1 MSGAMRI
8 SVVIP
13 TYNRAAAVGEAV
25 ESVLRQTH
33 PADEIIVVD
42 DGSTDRTDEVLAGFG
57 DRIRIVA
64 QPNGGVSA
72 ARNTGIRLAT
82 GNWLAFLDSDDVWLP
97 QRLAT
102 LARDV
107 TEPNVGVH
115 VADIVLEGPGYEER
129 LLPLRNLDFPPDR
142 AQRIERPLPLV
153 LSGLSLDSIACRRD
167 WMLAA
172 GGFDTS
178 LRMFEDLDVLTRL
191 ALRGPWYFTSEVV
204 CRARR
209 LAEPHGLALTAEA
222 ARNEVRTKTGLVRLF
237 TSLAATPDLTPPEHR
252 LVRSALS
259 GALLG
264 LAHAHRQAGDP
275 TKAFGPLFRSIGA
288 HPSRLAGAVKATGVL
303 VLGPDRLAALVG
315 RRRGFRREDAQPTP
329 VNSISVVAPRSC
341 GSR

>member
-1 MSGAMRI
+1 MSAAMSI

-13 TYNRAAAVGEAV
+13 TYNRAAAVGEAI

-42 DGSTDRTDEVLAGFG
+42 DGSTDRTGEVLAGFG

-72 ARNTGIRLAT
+72 ARNAGIRLAT
-82 GNWLAFLDSDDVWLP
+82 ADWLAFLDSDDVWLP
-97 QRLAT
+97 HRLAT

-129 LLPLRNLDFPPDR
+129 LLPLRNLAFPQNR
-142 AQRIERPLPLV
+142 AERIERPLPLV

-167 WMLAA
+167 WLIDA

-191 ALRGPWYFTSEVV
+191 ALRGPWCFTSEVV

-209 LAEPHGLALTAEA
+209 LAEPHGMALTTEA
-222 ARNEVRTKTGLVRLF
+222 ARNQVRTKAGLARLF
-237 TSLAATPDLTPPEHR
+237 TALAAAPDLSPSER
-252 LVRSALS
+252 RAIRSALS
-259 GALLG
+259 GALLA
-264 LAHAHRQAGDP
+264 LAHAHRQAGEP
-275 TKAFGPLFRSIGA
+275 VKAAGPLFRSIGV
-288 HPSRLAGAVKATGVL
+288 HPSRLVGVAKATAAL
-303 VLGPDRLAALVG
+303 LLGPDRVAALVG
-315 RRRGFRREDAQPTP
+315 RRKGFRREDAEPAP
-329 VNSISVVAPRSC
+329 VNSVSVVSPRSC

>member
-1 MSGAMRI
+1 MRI

-13 TYNRAAAVGEAV
+13 TYNRAAAVGEAI
-25 ESVLRQTH
+25 ESVLRQTR
-33 PADEIIVVD
+33 PPDEIIVVD
-42 DGSTDRTDEVLAGFG
+42 DGSSDNTAEVLAAFG

-72 ARNTGIRLAT
+72 ARNAGIRLAT
-82 GNWLAFLDSDDVWLP
+82 GDWLAFLDSDDVWLP
-97 QRLAT
+97 HRLAT
-102 LARDV
+102 LTRDV
-107 TEPNVGVH
+107 IEPSVGVH

-129 LLPLRNLDFPPDR
+129 LFAARNLAYPQHR

-191 ALRGPWYFTSEVV
+191 ALRGPWCFTSEVV

-209 LAEPHGLALTAEA
+209 LAEPQGLALTTEA
-222 ARNEVRTKTGLVRLF
+222 ARNEVRTKTGLARLF
-237 TSLAATPDLTPPEHR
+237 AALAAAPELTPTER
-252 LVRSALS
+252 RIVRSALS
-259 GALLG
+259 GTLLG
-264 LAHAHRQAGDP
+264 LAHAHRLSGEPA
-275 TKAFGPLFRSIGA
+275 KAISPFLRSIGA
-288 HPSRLAGAVKATGVL
+288 HPSRLAGAAKATASL
-303 VLGPDRLAALVG
+303 LLGPDRLAALVG
-315 RRRGFRREDAQPTP
+315 RGSGFRREDAEMPP
-329 VNSISVVAPRSC
+329 VNAVSAASPRSC